1 MAEKLHRQQA
11 EPVDQSAGG
20 IHGKSRLTSS
30 TMDSKANLDSP
41 QNPLFLGVLAAVLIS
56 SLAFLEIVVAN
67 KASITQHG
75 AEGPGA
81 LQVSIKASIV
91 VFDLGGLQSL
101 AAAEP

>member
-1 MAEKLHRQQA
+1 M
-11 EPVDQSAGG
+11 PF
-20 IHGKSRLTSS
+20 
-30 TMDSKANLDSP
+30 
-41 QNPLFLGVLAAVLIS
+41 FLGVLAAVLIS